1 MTSVLFYN
9 PDNTPEELAH
19 SSPPSHN
26 DANWPWFKTNHP
38 HDNQPWKKDDTKPPN
53 IPGLAR
59 LNILQG
65 FSLLGGAG
73 SVVHEIHAVEYQKAL
88 ALASSEGRYRPW
100 STNSTDKAEV
110 PTMMTTD
117 LTMIEKE
124 TTEGAN
130 AIARGGGGGGGDQLW
145 PWSWAQK
152 LQAATTGSRGTMK
165 RYRIT
170 IEELPG
176 EVSADGSA
184 LASTSASATSTA
196 DVAASEAVVGAG
208 LEDVKKVATTTA
220 MMPTGVIEWLL
231 NVSYDKPYGF
241 RTPPV
246 EEKKGSDESPESAA
260 AVVAPVITVVDEV
273 VPQVPL
279 PDQDPSS
286 LSSVPVV
293 VVAASTAPPP
303 TAESSGGAGPEPVA
317 TKIESPVIATSAA
330 STVVDQLAVASAA
343 PVPAK
348 PSEAAPSSVLV
359 NKVMEVRPSW
369 DNNNNTSQDSP
380 SRTREWPPHR
390 RQDQRRPSESFTQTT
405 ITRPDGTVESKTVTF
420 NRQSGVTETHTRIQ
434 RPDGSFL
441 ESSTHRINPSLRD
454 AQEKEQQ
461 QQPVPQTRH
470 EGENPYR
477 NHLNRVAIQQQQQQQ
492 QQQQNDA
499 KVVAATTTTTSASAA
514 ASTSTPPTPPS
525 SSSSS
530 SSPSQHRPSF
540 RERWAQRRQEHR
552 EFLEELRAERE
563 RERPHTSQD
572 CDQGRGRQDDRRRE
586 RRQELRD
593 AEAKQRET
601 TAAAYGFVP
610 SSSSSSSSASESSSS
625 LNGPR
630 VDREREDHRHHHRD
644 RLRLGRR
651 KEDEEK
657 EDDGEGRQQYRS
669 RSWPPKGYLKRQE
682 REQQDQ
688 QQSRHNV

>member
-19 SSPPSHN
+19 SSSPSHN
-26 DANWPWFKTNHP
+26 DANWPWPKTNNP
-38 HDNQPWKKDDTKPPN
+38 HDNPPWKKDDTKPPN

-88 ALASSEGRYRPW
+88 ALASSEGRYQPW
-100 STNSTDKAEV
+100 CTFNSTDKTEV
-110 PTMMTTD
+110 PTTATAD
-117 LTMIEKE
+117 LTMTEKE
-124 TTEGAN
+124 TTEGAK
-130 AIARGGGGGGGDQLW
+130 AVARGGGGGDQLW

-196 DVAASEAVVGAG
+196 DVAASEAGVGAG
-208 LEDVKKVATTTA
+208 LEEVEVVKKVATTTA
-220 MMPTGVIEWLL
+220 MMPMGVIEWLL

-246 EEKKGSDESPESAA
+246 EKKGSDESTESAV
-260 AVVAPVITVVDEV
+260 AVVVPVITAVDVV

-279 PDQDPSS
+279 PDQDLPS

-293 VVAASTAPPP
+293 VVAAGTVPSP
-303 TAESSGGAGPEPVA
+303 TAESFGGAGPEPVA

-330 STVVDQLAVASAA
+330 SNVVDQLAVVSAA

-380 SRTREWPPHR
+380 SRTREWPPR
-390 RQDQRRPSESFTQTT
+390 RHQDQRRPSESFTQTT
-405 ITRPDGTVESKTVTF
+405 ITRPDGTVESKT
-420 NRQSGVTETHTRIQ
+420 
-434 RPDGSFL
+434 
-441 ESSTHRINPSLRD
+441 
-454 AQEKEQQ
+454 EKEQQ
-461 QQPVPQTRH
+461 QQPVPPTRH
-470 EGENPYR
+470 EGGNPYR
-477 NHLNRVAIQQQQQQQ
+477 NHLDRVAIQQQQQQ

-499 KVVAATTTTTSASAA
+499 KVVAATTTTASAA
-514 ASTSTPPTPPS
+514 TSTSTPPTPPL

-563 RERPHTSQD
+563 RERPRTSQD
-572 CDQGRGRQDDRRRE
+572 RDQERGRQDDRRRE

-593 AEAKQRET
+593 AEARQRET

-610 SSSSSSSSASESSSS
+610 SSSSSSSSASSSPSSSS
-625 LNGPR
+625 SNGPR

-644 RLRLGRR
+644 RLRLGRG
-651 KEDEEK
+651 KDENEE
-657 EDDGEGRQQYRS
+657 EDDDEGEGRQQYRS